1 MTSSGTTP
9 LQVLQVSITMTMA
22 AAMVSK
28 QKHNDCK
35 QKAEQRTD
43 KTTKTQTTNNENYGD
58 DEPKGPPC
66 GDCKRPRLTLNTIPV
81 GRYKDEKYLPYLKGK
96 SGKVHSMQEL
106 PDHCEKKL
114 WQQTKAYITQ
124 AVARQDP

>member
-1 MTSSGTTP
+1 
-9 LQVLQVSITMTMA
+9 
-22 AAMVSK
+22 MVSK

-81 GRYKDEKYLPYLKGK
+81 GRYKDEKYLPYVKENQAKCIPCKNYQVIAYLNFGNKPE
-96 SGKVHSMQEL
+96 EL
-106 PDHCEKKL
+106 R
-114 WQQTKAYITQ
+114 TKIQ
-124 AVARQDP
+124 SSEDPVWGTGAETPGISSAPF